1 MRKII
6 LISFLFFLAE
16 TISAQSL
23 SNLRNKYIH
32 TEKDTIRL
40 DTLSIIPG
48 SFYILDHDGKLL
60 NSSFY
65 TLDEIE
71 GTFIWKTKPQ
81 SDSLKSSYRVFSF
94 LLSEPYFHK
103 DAGLITKGVA
113 ANPFLYNPGN
123 KQAELFKVPG
133 LNRSGSISRGITFG
147 NNQDVF
153 VNSSLNLQLS
163 GKLSENVE
171 ILAAITDEN
180 IPIQPEGNTQQL
192 QDFDKVFIQLSD
204 DRSKLIAGDFEL
216 RRPDSYFMN
225 FFKKGQGGYFT
236 TSFDVSGQDTINKKR
251 TLRSGVSFAISKG
264 KFARNTITAIEGNQG
279 PYRLQGSN
287 GEAFII
293 ILAGTEKVYIDGR
306 LVNRGIENDYVID
319 YNVAEISFT
328 ANRMITKDSR
338 ISVEFEYSDKNYSR
352 SLLYFNQEYESSKLK
367 LKFNL
372 YSEQDS
378 KNQPLLL
385 DLDSTRKS
393 FLAGLG
399 DDIDQAFYPT
409 ADSVAFSTDRVL
421 YAQRD
426 TIVNAVQYSYYAY
439 STNSDSAKWQVSFSE
454 VGFGNGDYVLDPG
467 SANGRVF
474 KWVAPQNSIRQG
486 NYTPFA
492 IIVTPK
498 KQQLF
503 TLGADYIINKKNKIS
518 IETALSNNDINLFSS
533 KDKNNDVGYA
543 TRVSYTNTGYL
554 SADTISG
561 WKLTNVLG
569 GEYAGKYFK
578 PVERY
583 RNVEFERDWNLGTSN
598 IQNDEYAANFQT
610 TLSKNKLGNITYQI
624 KTYLKGEDYRG
635 LMNSASSRLA
645 LGKYKIDLDGSYL
658 STKGLRNRTNFL
670 RHSAEISRPIWK
682 FTLGIKEAAEQNRFL
697 SLTSD
702 SLFSNSLGFQEW
714 QSYISA
720 GDTSMKKAT
729 LSYKQRYD
737 YIPYSGNFEN
747 STRIDETSLLT
758 ELMAN
763 PKHTLRTTTTYRVIS
778 ITDTLYTTQVPSKNL
793 LNRLDHSLSLWK
805 GIIVANTFYEVG
817 AGQERKQEYF
827 YLLVPAGQGVYS
839 YLGDYNNN
847 GVKDLDEF
855 AVAAFIDQAKYIR
868 VFIPTNEF
876 ITTRSNQ
883 FSEILTL
890 TPSAATSSYQGRQPF
905 LHRFT
910 NQLLIRLDKKTKDET
925 LLSSLNPFSRD
936 IDDSLLV
943 SANSSVRNTLY
954 FNRTSPVY
962 GADISIQQN
971 RNKTLLTNGFDSRV
985 LISQGLN
992 LRWNLSRTYLISLSL
1007 EKADKKSN
1015 SQFLSTRD
1023 YRILSESIEPKF
1035 SYQPGTVFR
1044 AIASYKYSNKRNTL
1058 GQLGEEA
1065 KSDKFG
1071 LELKYNT
1078 INTGSM
1084 TAKINLINVRY
1095 NAPDDSFLSYEL
1107 LEGLKNGQNIT
1118 WNMSLQRNL
1127 SSSVQMS
1134 LNYDGR
1140 KLKDSKVVHTGGVQ
1154 VRAFF

>member
-1 MRKII
+1 
-6 LISFLFFLAE
+6 
-16 TISAQSL
+16 
-23 SNLRNKYIH
+23 
-32 TEKDTIRL
+32 
-40 DTLSIIPG
+40 
-48 SFYILDHDGKLL
+48 
-60 NSSFY
+60 
-65 TLDEIE
+65 
-71 GTFIWKTKPQ
+71 
-81 SDSLKSSYRVFSF
+81 
-94 LLSEPYFHK
+94 
-103 DAGLITKGVA
+103 
-113 ANPFLYNPGN
+113 
-123 KQAELFKVPG
+123 
-133 LNRSGSISRGITFG
+133 
-147 NNQDVF
+147 
-153 VNSSLNLQLS
+153 
-163 GKLSENVE
+163 
-171 ILAAITDEN
+171 
-180 IPIQPEGNTQQL
+180 
-192 QDFDKVFIQLSD
+192 
-204 DRSKLIAGDFEL
+204 
-216 RRPDSYFMN
+216 
-225 FFKKGQGGYFT
+225 
-236 TSFDVSGQDTINKKR
+236 
-251 TLRSGVSFAISKG
+251 
-264 KFARNTITAIEGNQG
+264 
-279 PYRLQGSN
+279 
-287 GEAFII
+287 
-293 ILAGTEKVYIDGR
+293 
-306 LVNRGIENDYVID
+306 
-319 YNVAEISFT
+319 
-328 ANRMITKDSR
+328 
-338 ISVEFEYSDKNYSR
+338 
-352 SLLYFNQEYESSKLK
+352 
-367 LKFNL
+367 
-372 YSEQDS
+372 
-378 KNQPLLL
+378 
-385 DLDSTRKS
+385 
-393 FLAGLG
+393 
-399 DDIDQAFYPT
+399 
-409 ADSVAFSTDRVL
+409 
-421 YAQRD
+421 
-426 TIVNAVQYSYYAY
+426 
-439 STNSDSAKWQVSFSE
+439 
-454 VGFGNGDYVLDPG
+454 
-467 SANGRVF
+467 
-474 KWVAPQNSIRQG
+474 
-486 NYTPFA
+486 
-492 IIVTPK
+492 
-498 KQQLF
+498 
-503 TLGADYIINKKNKIS
+503 
-518 IETALSNNDINLFSS
+518 
-533 KDKNNDVGYA
+533 
-543 TRVSYTNTGYL
+543 
-554 SADTISG
+554 
-561 WKLTNVLG
+561 
-569 GEYAGKYFK
+569 
-578 PVERY
+578 
-583 RNVEFERDWNLGTSN
+583 
-598 IQNDEYAANFQT
+598 
-610 TLSKNKLGNITYQI
+610 
-624 KTYLKGEDYRG
+624 
-635 LMNSASSRLA
+635 
-645 LGKYKIDLDGSYL
+645 
-658 STKGLRNRTNFL
+658 
-670 RHSAEISRPIWK
+670 
-682 FTLGIKEAAEQNRFL
+682 
-697 SLTSD
+697 
-702 SLFSNSLGFQEW
+702 
-714 QSYISA
+714 
-720 GDTSMKKAT
+720 MKKAT